1 MIDNINWQTRAMYML
16 IIIIMLSCSVCFSQI
31 KVVQF
36 NASWNKANDVPWVQS
51 LKDCK
56 TIGYTDVASDKKAQT
71 KYKIAS
77 VPTIIIFKDGEEV
90 ARFQADLSFT
100 LVATKEEVQEEID
113 NIIMSDF

>member
-1 MIDNINWQTRAMYML
+1 MKKVL
-16 IIIIMLSCSVCFSQI
+16 LLLLLPVFSFSQI
-31 KVVQF
+31 KVIQF
-36 NASWNKANDVPWVQS
+36 NASWNKANDVPWVMS

-56 TIGYTDVASDKKAQT
+56 TISYTDVASDKKAQA

>member
-1 MIDNINWQTRAMYML
+1 MTDNINWQTRTLYML
-16 IIIIMLSCSVCFSQI
+16 IIVFMLLSSVCFSQI
-31 KVVQF
+31 KVIQF
-36 NASWNKANDVPWVQS
+36 NAGWNKANDVPWVMD

-56 TIGYTDVASDKKAQT
+56 TIGYTDIAKQTKAQA

-100 LVATKEEVQEEID
+100 LVATKEEVQEKID
-113 NIIMSDF
+113 EVIMSDF

>member
-1 MIDNINWQTRAMYML
+1 MIDNINWQTRVMYML

-31 KVVQF
+31 KVIQF
-36 NASWNKANDVPWVQS
+36 NASWNKVNDVPWVMS

-56 TIGYTDVASDKKAQT
+56 TISYTDVASDKKAQT